1 MIYGLNSAGD
11 RSSAMEK
18 KEYEKLSGEDR
29 LTGENCLKLLSNYR
43 TAGKWAELDVERKT
57 RIRQGLFIS
66 KMGNSRR
73 IPRFFR
79 LSSLL
84 SLARFSLNAPLGLE
98 KNRGREKHFI
108 EFRSKTGRVFSI

>member
-29 LTGENCLKLLSNYR
+29 LTGKNCLKLLSNYR

-84 SLARFSLNAPLGLE
+84 SLARFFLDAPWGLE
-98 KNRGREKHFI
+98 KERKGETRH
-108 EFRSKTGRVFSI
+108 